1 VRTIFS
7 GFGVWNGALWILFFL
22 FALAGAW
29 AFRRGGRSDYRAG
42 TGQDEIFYGG
52 NPADDPDALG
62 VPASAAYSGFR
73 QALSPYYRLL
83 SEIHDGDATRSPL
96 GLVVVAAL
104 LAALLSVWRG

>member
-1 VRTIFS
+1 MDSFLSLRSDGSLDLPS
-7 GFGVWNGALWILFFL
+7 GGAIGLSGRDRPGRAEDSD
-22 FALAGAW
+22 ALA
-29 AFRRGGRSDYRAG
+29 
-42 TGQDEIFYGG
+42 
-52 NPADDPDALG
+52 